1 MKDDLDGKK
10 KDKICW
16 IKIKN
21 LQLLIDDGSNAK
33 KEKGT
38 KKYVAKRNRNPN
50 KIEDFQSSVSW
61 EEGGVNLTI
70 FNSFIFQEE
79 LI

>member
-1 MKDDLDGKK
+1 MKDDLDGEK

-33 KEKGT
+33 KEKNT
-38 KKYVAKRNRNPN
+38 KKYVAKRKLNPN
-50 KIEDFQSSVSW
+50 KIEDFQSSVFW
-61 EEGGVNLTI
+61 QGGGQFDHI
-70 FNSFIFQEE
+70 
-79 LI
+79 